1 MYAIGNFPFVMIS
14 LPLTC
19 CLGEITLLFPNTS
32 TNRTTTAIAR
42 MALKMSDKFFIRLVS
57 LIFYSNY
64 SPVIRKNF
72 YKVSAKIIFLEDFNT
87 KGSQFLGK

>member
-1 MYAIGNFPFVMIS
+1 
-14 LPLTC
+14 
-19 CLGEITLLFPNTS
+19 
-32 TNRTTTAIAR
+32 
-42 MALKMSDKFFIRLVS
+42 MSDKFFIRLVS